1 MNNTDEIKE
10 QTEILLSWIIH
21 RYGSQL
27 SPDMMDGLRAGVET
41 VEKNIIRLRCVKL
54 ENNDGP
60 LSTCIP
66 FRKEG

>member
-1 MNNTDEIKE
+1 MSKTDEIKK
-10 QTEILLSWIIH
+10 QSEILLSWILH

-27 SPDMMDGLRAGVET
+27 DPDMMDGLRAAVET

-54 ENNDGP
+54 ENSDGP
-60 LSTCIP
+60 LTTFIP